1 MSYCRLGAGSFWH
14 RIHSFSEA
22 LLPEFHPLERSLAS
36 HTMKQI
42 TVSLL
47 LLVAVAAHADE
58 RTLTA
63 AGVAGVHP
71 RHAGR
76 IVIQN
81 DGKAITAFHY
91 LGDFRQALFSLK
103 SVPTPHHTF
112 TGAVFNSSAAV
123 PAGVPPYLAQL
134 IAEASKSAGVDPR
147 LVTAVVGRESA
158 FNPAAVSPVGAQG
171 LMQLMP
177 QTARYLGITDPFDAR
192 QNVFAGA
199 KYLRKLLD
207 TFSGDLDLTLAA
219 YNAGP
224 GAVAHYRGVPP
235 YRETIAYVQNVR
247 ARYDAMR

>member
-1 MSYCRLGAGSFWH
+1 
-14 RIHSFSEA
+14 
-22 LLPEFHPLERSLAS
+22 
-36 HTMKQI
+36 MKQI
-42 TVSLL
+42 TVGIL
-47 LLVAVAAHADE
+47 LLVAVSAHAEE
-58 RTLTA
+58 RRFA
-63 AGVAGVHP
+63 ASDIAGVKL
-71 RHAGR
+71 RHSGK
-76 IVIQN
+76 IVVQN
-81 DGKAITAFHY
+81 DGKAITAFHF

-103 SVPTPHHTF
+103 SIPATHRTF
-112 TGAVFNSSAAV
+112 GGAVFNSNAAV

-134 IAEASKSAGVDPR
+134 IDEASKSAGVDPR

-177 QTARYLGITDPFDAR
+177 QTARYLGITDPFDPR

-207 TFSGDLDLTLAA
+207 TFSGDIDLTLAA

-224 GAVAHYRGVPP
+224 GAVARYRGVPP

-247 ARYDAMR
+247 ARYEKSLQ

>member
-1 MSYCRLGAGSFWH
+1 MPSSFASYS
-14 RIHSFSEA
+14 
-22 LLPEFHPLERSLAS
+22 
-36 HTMKQI
+36 MKQI
-42 TVSLL
+42 TVSFL
-47 LLVAVAAHADE
+47 LLVAISAHADD
-58 RTLTA
+58 RRFA
-63 AGVAGVHP
+63 ASDLAGAHLRHP
-71 RHAGR
+71 GK
-76 IVIQN
+76 IVVQN
-81 DGKAITAFHY
+81 DRKAITAFHF
-91 LGDFRQALFSLK
+91 LGDFREALFSLK
-103 SVPTPHHTF
+103 SVPMPRHSF
-112 TGAVFNSSAAV
+112 AGAVLNSGAVV
-123 PAGVPPYLAQL
+123 PASVPPYLAQL

-177 QTARYLGITDPFDAR
+177 QTARYLGITDPFDPR

-224 GAVAHYRGVPP
+224 GAVARYRGVPP
-235 YRETIAYVQNVR
+235 YRETIAYVRNVR